1 MMNVKDNILVLD
13 YGSQYTQLIAR
24 RVRELK
30 VHSEI
35 LPWDAPVETILSRH
49 PKGIILSGGPA
60 SATAPGA
67 PTIDGRLLDGSV
79 PVLGICYGMQLLAHV
94 LGGKVRKGA
103 SAEYGA
109 SVVRV
114 TAAGNPLLRG
124 LPATFQAWMSHW
136 DEVAAVPTGFSVH
149 AESESGAPAAFSG
162 RDGKVLALQFHPE
175 VVHTEGGL
183 DVLRNFLFDVCRCEE
198 SWNLSGWV
206 DQMTSEITA
215 KIGGDRVVCGLSGGV
230 DSTVAAVLTSRAVGD
245 RLECIFVNNGLLRK
259 DEARSVLDLY
269 REKLKLKVHYV
280 DASQTFLSRLEGV
293 VEPER
298 KRKII
303 GETFVRVFE
312 AKAAEI
318 GGAQWLLQGTL
329 YPDVIES
336 GFKGKGASVIKTH
349 HNVGGLPDDI
359 AFGLL
364 EPLRD
369 LFKDE
374 VRAIGALMDVPGAI
388 LGRHPFP
395 GPGLAVRCLG
405 EVSPGRLDVLR
416 EADAI
421 FAEEIVAAGLYDRM
435 WQAFCVLLPV
445 RTVGVMG
452 DVRTYAEAVVLRA
465 VHSQDGMTADWV
477 RLSPELLDRVSRRIC
492 NEVEGV
498 NRVVL
503 DVTSKPPATIEW
515 E

>member
-1 MMNVKDNILVLD
+1 MKKMDNIVILD
-13 YGSQYTQLIAR
+13 FGSQYTQLIAR

-35 LPWDAPVETILSRH
+35 LPWDTAAVDVLARQ

-60 SATAPGA
+60 SAAAPDA
-67 PTIDGRLLDGSV
+67 PTVDRALLDGSI
-79 PVLGICYGMQLLAHV
+79 PLLGICYGMQLLAHA
-94 LGGKVRKGA
+94 LGGQVGKG
-103 SAEYGA
+103 SRAEYGA
-109 SVVRV
+109 STVRV
-114 TAAGNPLLRG
+114 TASGNPLFKG
-124 LPATFQAWMSHW
+124 LPGSFQAWMSHW
-136 DEVAAVPTGFSVH
+136 DEVVRVPDGFTVQ

-162 RDGKVLALQFHPE
+162 PSNRILALQFHPE
-175 VVHTEGGL
+175 VAHTEGGREIL
-183 DVLRNFLFDVCRCEE
+183 SNFLFNVCHCEK
-198 SWNLSGWV
+198 SWDLSSWI
-206 DQMTSEITA
+206 DQMTAEIKA
-215 KIGGDRVVCGLSGGV
+215 QVGDSRVVCGLSGGV
-230 DSTVAAVLTSRAVGD
+230 DSTVAAVLTSRAIGD
-245 RLECIFVNNGLLRK
+245 SLECIFVNTGLLRK
-259 DEARSVLDLY
+259 DEADSVLSLY
-269 REKLKLKVHYV
+269 REKLRLKVHYV
-280 DASQTFLSRLEGV
+280 DASGTFLSRLSGV
-293 VEPER
+293 SDPER

-349 HNVGGLPDDI
+349 HNVGGLPEDI
-359 AFGLL
+359 SFGLL

-374 VRAIGALMDVPGAI
+374 VRAIGALLDVPREI

-405 EVSPGRLDVLR
+405 EITAERLQVLR
-416 EADAI
+416 EADAV
-421 FAEEIVAAGLYDRM
+421 FLEEIARAGLYDSL
-435 WQAFCVLLPV
+435 WQAFAVLLPV
-445 RTVGVMG
+445 KTVGVMG
-452 DVRTYAEAVVLRA
+452 DVRTYAEAVALRA
-465 VHSQDGMTADWV
+465 IGSQDGMTADWV
-477 RLSPELLDRVSRRIC
+477 RLPPELLDRVARRIC
-492 NEVEGV
+492 NEIEGV